1 MPSTTEFAFD
11 RRTNVPVVGRDS
23 PPLTAA
29 TMLPERYSLG
39 ARNAVLAS
47 ELRSVLTGMLVDK
60 RDR

>member
-11 RRTNVPVVGRDS
+11 RRTNVAVVGRDS

-39 ARNAVLAS
+39 ASDAMLAS
-47 ELRSVLTGMLVDK
+47 ELRSVLTAMLVDK
-60 RDR
+60 RNR